1 MAHNVL
7 DGTRAPVGYIQTA
20 DLSTAT
26 GLTIPTNART
36 AIIQAIGNDVAW
48 RDDGTDAAHTAA
60 GTAGGMLLA
69 AGDSFYYTG
78 DLSKLSLIEAVD
90 ASTAYCNV
98 AFYR

>member
-1 MAHNVL
+1 MAQNVL
-7 DGTRAPVGYIQTA
+7 DGTRKPLGYVQTA
-20 DLSTAT
+20 DLSSAANLSPPA
-26 GLTIPTNART
+26 GART

-78 DLSKLSLIEAVD
+78 SLENISLIEAVD

-98 AFYR
+98 SYYR